1 MVERAADLVEGAR
14 SRAGDP
20 VTFLIYSPFPKYSG
34 GRENW
39 LHNLAPHLSARGT
52 PVRVVAYATN
62 RRGFHSLEQSGIR
75 VVALPSV
82 RYFYNAF
89 RLLNRLTLG
98 LLKYLDIFFLYPIV
112 AGIYLSWTRPR
123 NLVCMNPIPEG
134 MVALLTGVPYVVS
147 VRGEVAKGLSI
158 RLTFLERPF
167 GWLERLVLRHARKVL
182 ANGTDTQRRL
192 AGAAIASRLVP
203 NGVDFRRFSEPAP
216 DSGFGRLID
225 QKAGGRPVIAFIATM
240 DEIHGVWDAIE
251 CAAELRARDA
261 NFMMAMVGKG
271 GTKPF
276 KNRAQALGLVGWLEF
291 MGETAS
297 VVEVLQRSS
306 ICLGLSRG
314 DVGMSMSAL
323 EAMASGVP
331 MVARDTPAYRQLIE
345 DGHSGLLASSATA
358 VASCCL
364 MLLRDPETA
373 RTIGRKAQ
381 TRARDY
387 DWPRIADVFL
397 AEIG

>member
-1 MVERAADLVEGAR
+1 MVEPATGVVEGTR

-39 LHNLAPHLSARGT
+39 LHNLAPHLSQRGRQ
-52 PVRVVAYATN
+52 VRVIAYATN
-62 RRGFHSLEQSGIR
+62 RAGFHSVEQSGIH

-89 RLLNRLTLG
+89 RFLNRLTLG
-98 LLKYLDIFFLYPIV
+98 LLKYLDIFFFYAIV
-112 AGIYLSWTRPR
+112 AGVYVAWTRPR

-134 MVALLTGVPYVVS
+134 MVALLVGVPYVVS
-147 VRGEVAKGLSI
+147 VRGEVAKGLST

-167 GWLERLVLRHARKVL
+167 SWLERLVLRHARKVL
-182 ANGTDTQRRL
+182 ANGSDTQRRL
-192 AGAAIASRLVP
+192 AGASIASSLVP
-203 NGVDFRRFSEPAP
+203 NGVDFKRFSEPAP
-216 DSGFGRLID
+216 VSGFGREIERR
-225 QKAGGRPVIAFIATM
+225 AGGRPVIAFIATM

-251 CAAELRARDA
+251 CGAELRASKA

-271 GTKPF
+271 DTGPF
-276 KNRAQALGLVGWLEF
+276 KSRAQALGLTGWLEF

-306 ICLGLSRG
+306 IYLGLSRG

-323 EAMASGVP
+323 EAMAAGVP
-331 MVARDTPAYRQLIE
+331 IVARDTPAYRQLIE
-345 DGHSGLLASSATA
+345 DGHSGLVGSTPTALATS
-358 VASCCL
+358 CL
-364 MLLRDPETA
+364 MLLRDPETGRMMG
-373 RTIGRKAQ
+373 RTAQ
-381 TRARDY
+381 TTARNY